1 MLTSV
6 VVQKPSLSIGALPLL
21 VALLAVFF
29 LGGAGG
35 YLVRGLGTPPAAF
48 AQPAADSRPA
58 AICPAGT
65 HVVVWYTARTWA
77 CVSDAAG

>member
-21 VALLAVFF
+21 IALLAVFF

-35 YLVRGLGTPPAAF
+35 FLVRGIGAPAA
-48 AQPAADSRPA
+48 ASIQPAAM
-58 AICPAGT
+58 CPVGM
-65 HVVVWYTARTWA
+65 HVAVWYTARTWA
-77 CVSDAAG
+77 CVSDTSG